1 MHIFNDRAIFSL
13 PRFPR
18 LMLACN
24 ADMNL
29 CGKIIESYEQKR
41 FYFEK
46 YIYINI
52 IRNGYR
58 YDYTV
63 INSIKIKYPVRWN
76 IESRVQPFSWSQR
89 LKVSYDVRVLMWSLD
104 WKPNYDW
111 ARNDHLVI
119 PRVKDP
125 KKNQENNII
134 QSRRK

>member
-1 MHIFNDRAIFSL
+1 MHIFNDGAIFSL

-52 IRNGYR
+52 IRNGN
-58 YDYTV
+58 TV
-63 INSIKIKYPVRWN
+63 INSIKIKYPVR
-76 IESRVQPFSWSQR
+76 
-89 LKVSYDVRVLMWSLD
+89 
-104 WKPNYDW
+104 
-111 ARNDHLVI
+111 
-119 PRVKDP
+119 
-125 KKNQENNII
+125 
-134 QSRRK
+134 